1 MKDKQSDEIEKS
13 FSSLRAAGPY
23 LGLGTQLAATMV
35 LMFFLGKWLDD
46 YLNTIPLF
54 VLVFSFLRKIL
65 RAREINGGVAGDVDE
80 PGGQPALFGVVP
92 FCVLPYLDEA
102 ILQQVFGIHAVLHY
116 PHDHA
121 KEQGRIAVV
130 KDGKCLLILC
140 SQQFDKF
147 HVLSCD

>member
-54 VLVFSFLRKIL
+54 VLVFSFL
-65 RAREINGGVAGDVDE
+65 GGFAGIYNFIRSVI
-80 PGGQPALFGVVP
+80 QLN
-92 FCVLPYLDEA
+92 
-102 ILQQVFGIHAVLHY
+102 
-116 PHDHA
+116 
-121 KEQGRIAVV
+121 K
-130 KDGKCLLILC
+130 KK
-140 SQQFDKF
+140 
-147 HVLSCD
+147 